1 MKKLWGSRFKEELAA
16 DAKDFSFSLAV
27 DYKLLPYEVEVSA
40 AHARMLAKA
49 GLIKKTE
56 AAKIVRGL
64 QSVYRELQG
73 MRLSVFA
80 KEYEDVHALLE
91 DRLAK
96 KIGDAAKK
104 LHTGR
109 SRNDLVSTSTRLYVL
124 DHVWGIMLGIR
135 SAQKSLVG
143 LGVKYQDTVIPGYT
157 HLQRAQPVL
166 LAHHLLAYVEMLE
179 RDLSR
184 FDDAARRMNISPLG
198 SGALAGSTLP
208 LDRNYTAKLLGFSRP
223 AANSLDAVSDRDF
236 VIEVLSAIALLMT
249 HLSRLSED
257 LILWNSSEFGF
268 MTLPDSYSTGS
279 SLMPHKK
286 NPDMAELTRGRAGA
300 AVGALVSV
308 LVMMKGLPL
317 SYNRDMQED
326 KKSLFEG
333 LDLAIASLGVMA
345 NMISKLRF
353 NSARCAAAV
362 SDPLLYATD
371 LVDYL
376 ILKKMPFRT
385 AHETVGKLVA
395 QAAAEERALNSFSVP
410 ELKKFS
416 ALFEKNVADVFK
428 PEKSLARKKTAGS
441 TQPAMVKAALKQ
453 WVKRLR

>member
-1 MKKLWGSRFKEELAA
+1 MKKLWGSRFKEALAA

-27 DYKLLPYEVEVSA
+27 DYQLLPYEIEVST

-49 GLIKKTE
+49 RLIKKAE
-56 AAKIVRGL
+56 AAKITRGL
-64 QSVYRELQG
+64 QAVYRELQG

-80 KEYEDVHALLE
+80 EEYEDVHALIE

-96 KIGDAAKK
+96 KIGDTAKK

-109 SRNDLVSTSTRLYVL
+109 SRNDLVATSTRLYVL
-124 DHVWGIMLGIR
+124 DYVWAIMLAIR
-135 SAQKSLVG
+135 DTQKALVNLG
-143 LGVKYQDTVIPGYT
+143 LKYQEIVIPGYT

-179 RDLSR
+179 RDSSR

-208 LDRNYTAKLLGFSRP
+208 LDRNYTAKLLGFSQP
-223 AANSLDAVSDRDF
+223 SANSLDAVSDRDF
-236 VIEVLSAIALLMT
+236 AIEVLSASALLMT

-300 AVGALVSV
+300 AIGALVSV

-333 LDLAIASLGVMA
+333 LDLALSSLGVLA
-345 NMISKLRF
+345 NMTAKLRF
-353 NSARCAAAV
+353 NAARCAAAV
-362 SDPLLYATD
+362 ADPLLYATD

-385 AHETVGKLVA
+385 AHETVGKMVA
-395 QAAAEERALNSFSVP
+395 QAAAESRALNSFSEA

-416 ALFEKNVADVFK
+416 SLFAKDVYEVFK
-428 PEKSLARKKTAGS
+428 PEKSLGRKKTLGS
-441 TQPAMVKAALKQ
+441 TQPAMVKAALKK
-453 WVKRLR
+453 WGSRLR